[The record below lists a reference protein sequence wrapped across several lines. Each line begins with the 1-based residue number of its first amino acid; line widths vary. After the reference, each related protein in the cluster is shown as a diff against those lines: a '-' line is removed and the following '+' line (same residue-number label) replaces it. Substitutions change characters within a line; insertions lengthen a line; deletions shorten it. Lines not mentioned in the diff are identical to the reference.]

1 MSLRIEKLY
10 ADLVTPDGTVCVV
23 YVASLRYGR
32 AHHPYA
38 GAQLFRPDGTRECVR
53 GTVSDGQWLRR
64 PSAEDIEIRLDTGS
78 GPLVLRYRVEVGDW
92 QPPGEAPRAGLDWS
106 VVMARGEGT
115 LTWPRGSQDLAGCG
129 YVDRV
134 TADRAPRRFG
144 IARLDW
150 GRIHMSD
157 STTVYTRIDFRDRSW
172 WGWTVR
178 WPRGGQGPAAEP
190 QLPRGDLRLHSVR
203 CLHRGPAMQAAPDP
217 TLRERLVSRLLVG
230 PAIDDRRLSR
240 ATTPEATVPDSG
252 WAVHETVRRR
262 GRSQE

>member
-1 MSLRIEKLY
+1 MSLRIEKWY
-10 ADLVTPDGTVCVV
+10 ADLVTRDGTVCVV

-38 GAQLFRPDGTRECVR
+38 GAQLFGPDGTRECVR

-64 PSAEDIEIRLDTGS
+64 PSPEELEIRLDTGS
-78 GPLVLRYRVEVGDW
+78 GPLILRYRLEVGDW
-92 QPPGEAPRAGLDWS
+92 RPPGESPRSGLDWS
-106 VVMARGEGT
+106 VVMARGEGA
-115 LTWPRGSQDLAGCG
+115 LTWPGGSHGLAGCG

-134 TADRAPRRFG
+134 TMDRAPRRFG

-157 STTVYTRIDFRDRSW
+157 STTVYTRIGFRDRSR

-178 WPRGGQGPAAEP
+178 WPLGGKEPVAEP
-190 QLPRGDLRLHSVR
+190 QPPSGDLRLHSVR
-203 CLHRGPAMQAAPDP
+203 CLHSGPAMQAAPDP
-217 TLRERLVSRLLVG
+217 TRRERLVSRLLVG

-240 ATTPEATVPDSG
+240 ATTPAAAQPDSG
-252 WAVHETVRRR
+252 WAVHETVRR
-262 GRSQE
+262 GRRRH